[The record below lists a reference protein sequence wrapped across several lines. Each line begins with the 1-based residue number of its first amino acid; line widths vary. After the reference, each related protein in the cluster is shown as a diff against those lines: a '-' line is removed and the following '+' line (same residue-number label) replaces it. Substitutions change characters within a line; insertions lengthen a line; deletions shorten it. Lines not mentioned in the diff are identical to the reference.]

1 MFRAQ
6 IIGNLGADAHIE
18 LNGGRPFV
26 SFNVAHNDRYTR
38 EDGTQV
44 ERQQW
49 VSCALNGDG
58 GKLLQF
64 LTKGRAVYVEGRCS
78 VRVFSSEK
86 ERRMV
91 AGVNI
96 SVDHV
101 ELIGGQSDPVPSR
114 LFDEQGIMHNVSK
127 SYWIDNNEAESILF
141 GRKSAVLMTPS
152 GQRFTL
158 TPPCW
163 VSPEVSTSPNQENN
177 VGDVQ
182 AGDAVDEP
190 FNGENVDGATVEMQ
204 QTVAKKTKKK

>member
-1 MFRAQ
+1 MFRAS

-18 LNGGRPFV
+18 QNNGRPFV

-49 VSCALNGDG
+49 ISCALNGDG
-58 GKLLQF
+58 GKLLPF

-78 VRVFSSEK
+78 VRVYSSEK

-101 ELIGGQSDPVPSR
+101 ELIGGQSDIVPSR
-114 LFDEQGIMHNVSK
+114 LFDEQGVMHNVSK
-127 SYWIDNNEAESILF
+127 SYWINEIEATAVLS
-141 GRKSAVLMTPS
+141 GKPSATLMTPS

-163 VSPEVSTSPNQENN
+163 IAPEVTQQPVADNTVEN
-177 VGDVQ
+177 
-182 AGDAVDEP
+182 EP
-190 FNGENVDGATVEMQ
+190 FEGENVDTETQAMRLA
-204 QTVAKKTKKK
+204 VAKNKSKKK